1 MANVPDI
8 KLIRTDTTLVTPEA
22 NMILSRTLTKSNIK
36 NRETSKISDSGIIMV
51 VYDKVTIDIPIFNKF
66 GVLRMLESGYSLDD
80 YSFFYFIFNRLYLTK

>member
-1 MANVPDI
+1 MADVPDI
-8 KLIRTDTTLVTPEA
+8 KLIRTDTTLVTPVA

-51 VYDKVTIDIPIFNKF
+51 AYDKVTIDIPIFNKF

-80 YSFFYFIFNRLYLTK
+80 YSFSYFIFNRLYLTK